1 LELPGISARL
11 RPRRSNV
18 LRLTYRHKQPKD
30 AWEYFSSAA
39 RRIGREPGDLWN
51 QIGVTDEELGK
62 PVLP

>member
-1 LELPGISARL
+1 M
-11 RPRRSNV
+11 
-18 LRLTYRHKQPKD
+18 QPND